1 MPSARL
7 AEQPCPCRVSHAL
20 HMHCACTTQAL
31 RNTTSLTRVD
41 LSYNHFGE
49 AAGRAFGE
57 VWCACCVQTVLA
69 TMHTCTVHPP
79 RAARTRV
86 TCTLIEPQPW

>member
-1 MPSARL
+1 
-7 AEQPCPCRVSHAL
+7 
-20 HMHCACTTQAL
+20 MHCACTTQAL

-86 TCTLIEPQPW
+86 TCTLIEPQPL